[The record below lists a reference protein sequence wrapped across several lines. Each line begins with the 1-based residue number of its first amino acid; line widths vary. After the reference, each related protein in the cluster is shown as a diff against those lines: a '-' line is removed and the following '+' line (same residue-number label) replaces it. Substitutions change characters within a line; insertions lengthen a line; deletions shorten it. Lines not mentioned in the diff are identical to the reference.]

1 MTNRGKGSEGSGS
14 GSSGSG
20 GGGSGSGSGG
30 GARKREPRIGRR
42 TIPPPDTTA
51 GSPGSKP
58 TGKTRAGTGGQAKS
72 TPPASLRSAGAS
84 SSQAKPARPRPS
96 TGSQRPK
103 AAAPARR
110 QGGMMAAFRAPSIY
124 PKLGETFGAAA
135 RAVLRSTT
143 LVLGAMVLVLALWF
157 AFLGLGLDHVPSYF
171 QLLLALPPLSSFFD
185 LNLAFS
191 ITGLNYGWLALVL
204 AITVVRASIFAVI
217 TSLVVERLD
226 SGRASMAGVRR
237 GLRCVPAFVGIY
249 FVNVALIFAPQLFQA
264 ILGSLFGGLLFF
276 AALVGGVHFLSFA
289 PIIVVRDGSPARTA
303 LGTSVRAA
311 RLPGSRHV
319 GMVLLYFTLAFLAPA
334 FVPASSAFTINPSIG
349 TWAMVLAVSVFNFV
363 VIAGFAYRFGVIEED
378 VPPPAPR
385 RERQRTPLFGARR

>member
-1 MTNRGKGSEGSGS
+1 
-14 GSSGSG
+14 
-20 GGGSGSGSGG
+20 
-30 GARKREPRIGRR
+30 
-42 TIPPPDTTA
+42 
-51 GSPGSKP
+51 
-58 TGKTRAGTGGQAKS
+58 
-72 TPPASLRSAGAS
+72 
-84 SSQAKPARPRPS
+84 
-96 TGSQRPK
+96 
-103 AAAPARR
+103 
-110 QGGMMAAFRAPSIY
+110 MMAAFRAPSIY
-124 PKLGETFGAAA
+124 PKLGETFGAAS
-135 RAVLRSTT
+135 RAVLRSPL
-143 LVLGAMVLVLALWF
+143 LVLGGMVLVLVLWF

-204 AITVVRASIFAVI
+204 AMTVVRASIFAVL

-226 SGRASMAGVRR
+226 GGRISMAGLRR

-303 LGTSVRAA
+303 LSTSVRAA

-334 FVPASSAFTINPSIG
+334 FIPASSAFTINPSIG
-349 TWAMVLAVSVFNFV
+349 TWAMVLAVSIFNFV
-363 VIAGFAYRFGVIEED
+363 VIGAFAYRFGVIEED